1 MKKITVLKPAKSADA
16 KPSNFCPWV
25 MDSPDYPAAKK

>member
-16 KPSNFCPWV
+16 KPSNYCPWLV
-25 MDSPDYPAAKK
+25 DEAEWPAPKK

>member
-16 KPSNFCPWV
+16 KPSNYCPWV
-25 MDSPDYPAAKK
+25 LDSPDWGKKQ

>member
-16 KPSNFCPWV
+16 KPSNYCPW
-25 MDSPDYPAAKK
+25 MIDTPDYTVAKK

>member
-16 KPSNFCPWV
+16 KPSNFCPWLV
-25 MDSPDYPAAKK
+25 DTPDYPIAKK

>member
-1 MKKITVLKPAKSADA
+1 MKKITVLKPAKSANA

-25 MDSPDYPAAKK
+25 MDSPDYPVAKK

>member
-16 KPSNFCPWV
+16 KPCNFCPWLV
-25 MDSPDYPAAKK
+25 DDPGSPNK

>member
-25 MDSPDYPAAKK
+25 MDSPDYPVAKK